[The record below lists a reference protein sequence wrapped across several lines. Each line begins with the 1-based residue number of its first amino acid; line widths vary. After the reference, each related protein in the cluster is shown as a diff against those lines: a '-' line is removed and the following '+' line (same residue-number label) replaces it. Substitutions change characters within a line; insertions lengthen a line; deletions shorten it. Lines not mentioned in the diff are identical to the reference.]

1 MRSVALCDLNS
12 GEIARSMFAGRK
24 PKTTR
29 MRTLFAAGLRT
40 TRSRMVGIPSTT
52 SLLKLVVLVSV
63 VTTISVAPSSAG
75 FNYDFWI
82 GEDFRATIYSAGT
95 DGQPEISDESDA
107 NSLKPKLHTVVAI
120 FNELRRCWIPPPGT
134 DAKPGMEITVRFSF
148 KRNGK
153 LIAEPRITYT
163 NAGDSPETRA
173 MYFNTVTAALNR
185 CTPMNFSKGL
195 AATIAGH
202 PFAIR
207 FVDNRTG

>member
-1 MRSVALCDLNS
+1 MGS
-12 GEIARSMFAGRK
+12 
-24 PKTTR
+24 
-29 MRTLFAAGLRT
+29 LFAARLRT
-40 TRSRMVGIPSTT
+40 TRLRMVGIPSTT

-95 DGQPEISDESDA
+95 HGQPEISDENDA

-120 FNELRRCWIPPPGT
+120 FNELRRCWIPPASN

-163 NAGDSPETRA
+163 KAGASPETRA
-173 MYFNTVTAALNR
+173 TYFNTITAALSR

-207 FVDNRTG
+207 YVDDRAGLPG